1 MPSVQ
6 ARELDYI
13 ELGTCRTHKKIDG
26 SATCETVSEPNPNLG
41 ALQALRVNVTSDYIQ
56 LRYRAKRN

>member
-1 MPSVQ
+1 MSSVQ

-13 ELGTCRTHKKIDG
+13 ELGTCRTHKTDG

-41 ALQALRVNVTSDYIQ
+41 ALQARRVNVTSDYIQ